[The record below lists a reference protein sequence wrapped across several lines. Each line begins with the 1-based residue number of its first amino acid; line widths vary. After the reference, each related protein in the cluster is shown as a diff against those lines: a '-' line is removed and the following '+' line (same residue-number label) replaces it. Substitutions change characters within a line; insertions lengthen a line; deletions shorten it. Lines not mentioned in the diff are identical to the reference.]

1 MKLAYVLG
9 TFPALTETFIL
20 GEIEA
25 LQAAGHE
32 PALFSLRRPRGE
44 FDRSQG
50 AHLMGRTQYGAS
62 WRSHEL
68 WRANWAAFR
77 RTPGRYVRALAAVVA
92 GTALNPVYCA
102 KSVALFPAAVVF
114 AERMRELGVE
124 HVHAHWANYPTTA
137 AYVVARLLDIPYSF
151 TAHVYD
157 ATLIRSLMREKVRRA
172 AFVVTCNEWIA
183 RQLSK
188 WAPESRAKVM
198 VNYHGATLERFVPN
212 GHDGDRQRPHIVS
225 CGSLFPRKGFPVL
238 LEACRRLRDRGW
250 KFDCTIIGEGPLRR
264 RLEKFIARHE
274 LGDFVRL
281 VGGLPQKQVIEHYRN
296 ADLFV
301 LPCLTDYLGWDDI
314 ASDPVLLLEV
324 GPAIPFR
331 PLTDGIPNVLVEAMA
346 MKLPVISTYV
356 AGVPELIRDEDNGL
370 LVPEKDAEALTVAME
385 RLMADPVVRQYL
397 GERGRQTVL
406 RRFDRATNIRDLV
419 HVFFNGLHSTP
430 GIARD
435 QRHAAGHARR

>member
-25 LQAAGHE
+25 LQAVGHE
-32 PALFSLRRPRGE
+32 PALFSLRQPRGQ

-50 AHLMGRTQYGAS
+50 AHLVPRTEYGKS
-62 WRSHEL
+62 WLSRDL
-68 WRANWAAFR
+68 WRANLAAFR
-77 RTPGRYVRALAAVVA
+77 RTPGRYLRALGAVVK

-102 KSVALFPAAVVF
+102 KSVVLFPAAVAF

-137 AYVVARLLDIPYSF
+137 AYVIARLLDIPYSF

-183 RQLSK
+183 RQLSTMV
-188 WAPESRAKVM
+188 PESRSKVM

-212 GHDGDRQRPHIVS
+212 GHVSEGEPLHIVS
-225 CGSLFPRKGFPVL
+225 CGSLNPRKGFPIL
-238 LEACRRLRDRGW
+238 LEACRRLRERGW
-250 KFDCTIIGEGPLRR
+250 KFDCTIIGEGPLRA
-264 RLEKFIARHE
+264 RLERFIAQHG
-274 LGDFVRL
+274 LGDVVRL
-281 VGGLPQKQVIEHYRN
+281 AGGLPQKQVIAHYHA

-301 LPCLTDYLGWDDI
+301 LPCVTDYLGWDDI
-314 ASDPVLLLEV
+314 ASDPVLLMAV

-370 LVPEKDAEALTVAME
+370 LVPEKDAEALTVAIE
-385 RLMADPVVRQYL
+385 RLLADPVLRRHF
-397 GERGRQTVL
+397 GERGRETVL
-406 RRFDRATNIRDLV
+406 T
-419 HVFFNGLHSTP
+419 
-430 GIARD
+430 
-435 QRHAAGHARR
+435 

>member
-1 MKLAYVLG
+1 MRLAYVLG

-25 LQAAGHE
+25 LEAAGHE
-32 PALFSLRRPRGE
+32 PALFSLRQPRGQ
-44 FDRSQG
+44 FDRTQG
-50 AHLMGRTQYGAS
+50 AHLVSRTQYGES
-62 WRSHEL
+62 WRSRDL
-68 WRANWAAFR
+68 WRANLAAFR
-77 RTPGRYVRALAAVVA
+77 RTPGRYLRALAAVVK

-102 KSVALFPAAVVF
+102 KSLALFPVAVAF
-114 AERMRELGVE
+114 AETMRALGVE

-137 AYVVARLLDIPYSF
+137 AYVIARLLDIPYSF

-183 RQLSK
+183 RQLSTMV
-188 WAPESRAKVM
+188 PDSQSKVM

-212 GHDGDRQRPHIVS
+212 GYVREQEPLHIVS

-250 KFDCTIIGEGPLRR
+250 KFDCTIVGEGPLRG
-264 RLEKFIARHE
+264 RLERFIARHR
-274 LGDFVRL
+274 LGDFVHL
-281 VGGLPQKQVIEHYRN
+281 VGGRPQKEVIGYYRA

-301 LPCLTDYLGWDDI
+301 LPCITDYLGWDDI
-314 ASDPVLLLEV
+314 ASDPVKLLEV

-346 MKLPVISTYV
+346 MRLPVVSTRV

-370 LVPEKDAEALTVAME
+370 LVPEKDAEALAVAIE
-385 RLMADPVVRQYL
+385 RLLADPVLRQYL
-397 GERGRQTVL
+397 GDRGRETVL
-406 RRFDRATNIRDLV
+406 RDFDRAKNIRELIT
-419 HVFFNGLHSTP
+419 VFSSGSSRS
-430 GIARD
+430 ARGTR
-435 QRHAAGHARR
+435 QAPASRYARS